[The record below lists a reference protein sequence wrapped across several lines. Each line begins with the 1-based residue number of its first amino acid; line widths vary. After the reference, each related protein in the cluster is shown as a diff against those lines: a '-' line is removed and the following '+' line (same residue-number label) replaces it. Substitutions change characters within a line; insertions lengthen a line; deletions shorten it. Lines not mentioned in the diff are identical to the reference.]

1 VEREPLKGGGACA
14 ESEVEKGL
22 RAVEEAA
29 RGEEERGREEG
40 ADGFGN
46 EG

>member
-1 VEREPLKGGGACA
+1 VEREPLEGGGARA
-14 ESEVEKGL
+14 ESEVEEGL

-40 ADGFGN
+40 AEGFGN